1 MSRADTEAFDS
12 WLEEYWDPGS
22 AVITMTPEQLRHGI
36 ELLSKLRDCRDDP
49 PEAVWQMATDYLL
62 HLLHR
67 GLFVPPSREE
77 VVSGACYPRHYY
89 ARIAYMLLPSL
100 RETLAR
106 ALRAPRVQFDAVGR
120 IVEFLSGV
128 PTVDQGTLVLRRAD
142 GRLID
147 LVGPLELLR
156 GIYRANIPGAE
167 LAFIDNHIGI
177 TVRVRP
183 RAEVKSDRRTPPE
196 QKPTEVDL

>member
-1 MSRADTEAFDS
+1 VSADTAAFDA
-12 WLEEYWDPGS
+12 WLEEFWDPGS
-22 AVITMTPEQLRHGI
+22 AVIHMTPELLRRGI

-49 PEAVWQMATDYLL
+49 PEAVWGMATDYLL

-67 GLFVPPSREE
+67 GLFVRPSRAELIQTQLF
-77 VVSGACYPRHYY
+77 PRYCY

-120 IVEFLSGV
+120 VVEFLSGV
-128 PTVDQGTLVLRRAD
+128 PTADQGTLVLKRAD

-156 GIYRANIPGAE
+156 GIYRSNIPGAE
-167 LAFIDNHIGI
+167 LAFIDNHIGV

-183 RAEVKSDRRTPPE
+183 RAEVKP
-196 QKPTEVDL
+196 